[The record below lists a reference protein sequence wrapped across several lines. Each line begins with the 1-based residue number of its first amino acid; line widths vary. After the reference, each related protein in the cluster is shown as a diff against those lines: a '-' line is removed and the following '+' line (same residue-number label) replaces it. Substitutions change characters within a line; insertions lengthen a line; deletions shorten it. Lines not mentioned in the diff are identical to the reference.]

1 MQFSPRVESSYCY
14 YFFAS
19 FLFISSCWQQPYV
32 KGIHEKCNNKIKMR
46 NEMLFIPLFL
56 WFYRY
61 WFSSSNTKLCGLDT
75 RCNTQPSWVN
85 TTWIAEIYGIIRLL
99 DRTIY
104 KLFNFVSIS
113 PRTNS
118 LPFNFCARSGK
129 TTSITFYSFIL
140 FEIAWQ
146 VSINI
151 YGELDAAG
159 PPIQS

>member
-1 MQFSPRVESSYCY
+1 MKCCLFP
-14 YFFAS
+14 YFYDFTDIGSAH
-19 FLFISSCWQQPYV
+19 QT
-32 KGIHEKCNNKIKMR
+32 R
-46 NEMLFIPLFL
+46 N
-56 WFYRY
+56 
-61 WFSSSNTKLCGLDT
+61 CAGLT
-75 RCNTQPSWVN
+75 PAATHNSWVN

-146 VSINI
+146 VSIKTYTANWMQLVLQFI
-151 YGELDAAG
+151 LMMDRCKYDTYKTSNDLWLYYNQTLSD
-159 PPIQS
+159 IQFFR